1 MKKKQSDYQR
11 IKGELKAFRG
21 LASHLHYR
29 FCTCNI
35 LLGFISLPDGTDVK
49 SVLMIIP
56 IFVVRHPI
64 LDWLITQLALFL
76 YNAVK
81 SL

>member
-1 MKKKQSDYQR
+1 MRKKQSDYQR
-11 IKGELKAFRG
+11 IKGDLKLLEDLYLISITG
-21 LASHLHYR
+21 

-49 SVLMIIP
+49 SALMIIP
-56 IFVVRHPI
+56 IFVVCHPI
-64 LDWLITQLALFL
+64 LDWFITQLALFL